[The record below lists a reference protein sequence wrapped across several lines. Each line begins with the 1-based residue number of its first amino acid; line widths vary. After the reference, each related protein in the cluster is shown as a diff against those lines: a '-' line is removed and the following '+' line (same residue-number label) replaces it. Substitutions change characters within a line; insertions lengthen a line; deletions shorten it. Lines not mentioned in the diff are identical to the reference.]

1 MKRLFAI
8 WQSPFNKVVRSHEAL
23 IGGFL
28 AGLVTGLALV
38 LILTLKI
45 TFDDFEKPIKL
56 CDEFSNI
63 ESIEYR
69 FDTKLHTVVCKDGRK
84 FNNF

>member
-1 MKRLFAI
+1 MKRLFKV
-8 WQSPFNKVVRSHEAL
+8 WESPFNKVVRSHEAL

-28 AGLVTGLALV
+28 AGLVLGLALV

-45 TFDDFEKPIKL
+45 NHEDLQKPAKL
-56 CDEFSNI
+56 CGSLENVESMEF
-63 ESIEYR
+63 R
-69 FDTKLHTVVCKDGRK
+69 FDSKIQKVTCKDGRV